1 MTVALPPQL
10 EEKGRN
16 LACGRGRAETMA
28 CHLCGP
34 EALPLR
40 VSLMYF
46 GGRGRD
52 LKLLFVLLSFPR
64 VWLAKGTSFKARD
77 SFPESEVLAARV
89 KPRRLAHRDSTAT
102 VAGPRGA
109 AGLG

>member
-1 MTVALPPQL
+1 MTIAPPPQL

-16 LACGRGRAETMA
+16 LACGRGRAKTTA
-28 CHLCGP
+28 CHLCRP
-34 EALPLR
+34 EALQLR

-52 LKLLFVLLSFPR
+52 LKLLFVLLSFPH
-64 VWLAKGTSFKARD
+64 VWLAKGTSFKARN
-77 SFPESEVLAARV
+77 SFPESEVLAAWV
-89 KPRRLAHRDSTAT
+89 KLRRLAHRDSTAAF
-102 VAGPRGA
+102 AGPCGA